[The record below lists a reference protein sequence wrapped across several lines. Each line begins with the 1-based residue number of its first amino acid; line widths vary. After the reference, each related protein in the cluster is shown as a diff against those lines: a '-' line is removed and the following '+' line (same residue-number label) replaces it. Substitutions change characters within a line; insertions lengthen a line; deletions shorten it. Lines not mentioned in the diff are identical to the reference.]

1 MCAQHGSRGAAQF
14 GDDPTSGRKVV
25 AKDGRF
31 GVYVTDG
38 ETNASIGK
46 GDRIE
51 EISPERA
58 FELLAIRETGA
69 VKEAPS
75 EEVCCE
81 EIDSKKDSRKEINC
95 EESRTKSHMTQPVYI
110 AFEGPEACGK
120 STQAQRLAESIG
132 AVLTRETGGT
142 DIGAQLRSIL
152 HNVDTVGLDDHAET
166 LIVAA
171 DRAQHL
177 AEVVRPALERGE
189 HVVSDRSVYSSLA
202 YQGYGQGLP
211 VDDVRRINEWAI
223 GSTWPDLVI
232 LLKTDD
238 VTLQRRMNERD
249 LDRIEQAGSDFHRRV
264 REGFADMAAADP
276 NRWYVVDASTPADE
290 TAATIRKVVSERLG
304 I

>member
-1 MCAQHGSRGAAQF
+1 
-14 GDDPTSGRKVV
+14 
-25 AKDGRF
+25 
-31 GVYVTDG
+31 
-38 ETNASIGK
+38 
-46 GDRIE
+46 
-51 EISPERA
+51 
-58 FELLAIRETGA
+58 
-69 VKEAPS
+69 
-75 EEVCCE
+75 
-81 EIDSKKDSRKEINC
+81 
-95 EESRTKSHMTQPVYI
+95 MTQPVYI
-110 AFEGPEACGK
+110 AFEGPEACGI
-120 STQAQRLAESIG
+120 STQAQRLADSIG
-132 AVLTRETGGT
+132 AVITRETGGT
-142 DIGAQLRSIL
+142 DIGTQLRSIL

-177 AEVVRPALERGE
+177 AEAVRPALERGE
-189 HVVSDRSVYSSLA
+189 HVVSDRSMYPSLA
-202 YQGYGQGLP
+202 YQGYRGLP

-290 TAATIRKVVSERLG
+290 TAATIRKVVSDVWASDGICVGHGHRAGFHDFASAHLTARSGSRLSLRQASRLDERASGSGCCCGDDLRQRRPDDRHARSSWPAS
-304 I
+304 IPIAAR

>member
-1 MCAQHGSRGAAQF
+1 
-14 GDDPTSGRKVV
+14 
-25 AKDGRF
+25 
-31 GVYVTDG
+31 
-38 ETNASIGK
+38 
-46 GDRIE
+46 
-51 EISPERA
+51 
-58 FELLAIRETGA
+58 
-69 VKEAPS
+69 
-75 EEVCCE
+75 
-81 EIDSKKDSRKEINC
+81 
-95 EESRTKSHMTQPVYI
+95 MTQPVYI

-152 HNVDTVGLDDHAET
+152 HNVDTIGLDDHAET

-177 AEVVRPALERGE
+177 AEIIRPALERGE
-189 HVVSDRSVYSSLA
+189 HVVSDWSVYSSLA
-202 YQGYGQGLP
+202 YQGYGRGLP
-211 VDDVRRINEWAI
+211 VDDVHRINEWAI

-232 LLKTDD
+232 LLETDD
-238 VTLQRRMNERD
+238 ATLERRMNERE

-264 REGFADMAAADP
+264 RKGFAEMAAADP
-276 NRWYVVDASTPADE
+276 THWYVVDASTPADE